1 MNQVVAPINFT
12 ALLDMLG
19 GDRQIV
25 TALLSA
31 FIEEVAA
38 DIAAS
43 QQAIADGDAE
53 ALRLLAHRIKGTSA
67 NLHAVMLSASA
78 RELEQACAE
87 ADTPV
92 MTIKH
97 QVLLDQ
103 AQRLREAIEA
113 WLASG

>member
-1 MNQVVAPINFT
+1 MNQSVALIDFT

-19 GDRQIV
+19 GDRQLV
-25 TALLSA
+25 TSLLSA
-31 FIEEVAA
+31 FVEELAA
-38 DIAAS
+38 DLAAS
-43 QQAIADGDAE
+43 QQAVAEGDAE

-67 NLHAVMLSASA
+67 NLHALMLSAAA

-87 ADTPV
+87 ADAPV

-97 QVLLDQ
+97 QVLMDQ

-113 WLASG
+113 WLASR